1 MTAAGGASSAT
12 ARTCVHCGLPASTAF
27 CVACGADVA
36 GAAFPLVHTSSVVA
50 ALMRPVSLG
59 GGGAPGFWTFAH
71 GAPVLGTFYWLFW
84 LPLPPVS
91 LGIAVYLFF
100 NGNRIA
106 LQRRRYRDPQHFRD
120 VERAWAVAGGVLL
133 VPTLFATLVW
143 AIATLAFLAH
153 AGLLK

>member
-1 MTAAGGASSAT
+1 MTAGSASSAT
-12 ARTCVHCGLPASTAF
+12 ARTCAHCGLPASTTF

-36 GAAFPLVHTSSVVA
+36 GASFPLMHTSSVVA
-50 ALMRPVSLG
+50 ALMRRVSLG

-71 GAPVLGTFYWLFW
+71 GTPVLGTLYWLFW

-133 VPTLFATLVW
+133 GPTLFATLVW

>member
-1 MTAAGGASSAT
+1 MTAAGDASSAT
-12 ARTCVHCGLPASTAF
+12 ARACAHCRLPVTTAF
-27 CVACGADVA
+27 CVACGADAA
-36 GAAFPLVHTSSVVA
+36 GASFPLVHTSSDVA
-50 ALMRPVSLG
+50 ALMRGVSLG

-71 GAPVLGTFYWLFW
+71 GAPVLGTLYWLLW

-120 VERAWAVAGGVLL
+120 VERAWAIAGFVLFG
-133 VPTLFATLVW
+133 PTVCATLVW
-143 AIATLAFLAH
+143 AVVMLASLAR

>member
-12 ARTCVHCGLPASTAF
+12 ARTCVHCHVPVATAF
-27 CVACGADVA
+27 CVACGSDAA
-36 GAAFPLVHTSSVVA
+36 GASFPLVRTSAVVA
-50 ALMRPVSLG
+50 ALMRGVSLG

-71 GAPVLGTFYWLFW
+71 GAPVLGTLYWLFW

-91 LGIAVYLFF
+91 IGIAVYLFF

-120 VERAWAVAGGVLL
+120 VERAWAIAGFVLFG
-133 VPTLFATLVW
+133 PTVCATLVW
-143 AIATLAFLAH
+143 AVVMLESLAH

>member
-12 ARTCVHCGLPASTAF
+12 ARTCAHCGLRATTAF
-27 CVACGADVA
+27 CVACGADA
-36 GAAFPLVHTSSVVA
+36 GGASLPLTRTSAVVA
-50 ALMRPVSLG
+50 ALVRGVSLG

-71 GAPVLGTFYWLFW
+71 GAPVLGTLYWLFW

-106 LQRRRYRDPQHFRD
+106 LQRRRYRDPQQFRD
-120 VERAWAVAGGVLL
+120 VERAWAIAGGVLL
-133 VPTLFATLVW
+133 GPTLFATLVW
-143 AIATLAFLAH
+143 SVATLAFFAR